1 MTARP
6 EAVAKRSRPAA
17 RLRVAPRPARLR
29 ASAPRGQGSL
39 ADRAYVTIK
48 EMILALELRP
58 GLFLNELALCQMLGI
73 GRTPVHQAVHRLMA
87 EGLLDVVPRKGLI
100 IRPDS
105 LNEILA
111 LLEARTAVEPNIA
124 GLAAER
130 ATADQVREMERLLR
144 ESAKRTDQRR
154 RAEFMAIDRAFHA
167 RIAEAA
173 GNLMLVDA
181 QRPLHERSSRIWH
194 SQWWQDDDLK
204 TTQAEHA
211 AILDGIARGDR
222 QAAAR
227 AMAAHL
233 ESLRRRIVRGR
244 GQRVAGT

>member
-1 MTARP
+1 MRAR
-6 EAVAKRSRPAA
+6 RRRPAAQLRAAPRAA
-17 RLRVAPRPARLR
+17 RLRAPAVHAR
-29 ASAPRGQGSL
+29 GSL
-39 ADRAYVTIK
+39 ADRAYERIK
-48 EMILALELRP
+48 EKILALELRP
-58 GLFLNELALCQMLGI
+58 GLFLNELTLRQMLRI

-87 EGLLDVVPRKGLI
+87 EGLLEVVPRKGLI

-111 LLEARTAVEPNIA
+111 LLEARLAVEPNIA

-130 ATADQVREMERLLR
+130 ATAEEVREMERLLR
-144 ESAKRTDQRR
+144 ESARLTDQRR

-173 GNLMLVDA
+173 GNPMLVDA
-181 QRPLHERSSRIWH
+181 QRPLHERSTRIWH
-194 SQWWQDDDLK
+194 SQWWQQDDLK

-211 AILDGIARGDR
+211 AILEGIARRDR
-222 QAAAR
+222 QSAAR
-227 AMAAHL
+227 AMTAHL

-244 GQRVAGT
+244 G